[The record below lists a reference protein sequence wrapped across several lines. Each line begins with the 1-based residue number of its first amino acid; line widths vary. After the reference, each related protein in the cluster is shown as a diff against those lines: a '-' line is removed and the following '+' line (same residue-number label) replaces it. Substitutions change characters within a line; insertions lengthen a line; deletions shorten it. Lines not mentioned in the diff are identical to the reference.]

1 MKDKLN
7 LNALF
12 FDGIRFYLALIFLV
26 YAKNKLLQDQFSFQ
40 PSLLETQVK
49 NVSLLELQWYIYSFE
64 PFNYFIGITQ
74 LVTVFL
80 LVFRKTVFWGA
91 ISFIVI
97 ITNIVIVNLSVMDGW
112 VQLKM
117 VSKAVFLLG
126 LALILLAYYKTEIKK
141 ILSSMHFK
149 KVQQKLSIRSI
160 ILTIL
165 LAVAFNCLSIFPK
178 YVYLL
183 FTDPTNLY
191 ATFMYDLKDSL
202 YMFGLVWKNWISR

>member
-12 FDGIRFYLALIFLV
+12 FDGIRFYLALVFLV

-97 ITNIVIVNLSVMDGW
+97 ITNIVIVNLSVMEGW

-126 LALILLAYYKTEIKK
+126 LALVLLAYYKTEIKK
-141 ILSSMHFK
+141 ILSLMHFK

>member
-1 MKDKLN
+1 MKNKLN

-12 FDGIRFYLALIFLV
+12 FDGIRFYLALVFLV
-26 YAKNKLLQDQFSFQ
+26 YAKNKLLQDQFLFH
-40 PSLLETQVK
+40 PHLLDQHVK
-49 NVSLLELQWYIYSFE
+49 NVSLLELQWYLYSFE

-74 LVTVFL
+74 LITVFL
-80 LVFRKTVFWGA
+80 LVYRKTVFWGA
-91 ISFIVI
+91 ISFLVI
-97 ITNIVIVNLSVMDGW
+97 ITNILVVNLSVMEGW

-117 VSKAVFLLG
+117 VSKVVFLFFLV
-126 LALILLAYYKTEIKK
+126 LILLTYYKTEIKK
-141 ILSSMHFK
+141 ILSLMHFK

-183 FTDPTNLY
+183 LTDPTHLY
-191 ATFMYDLKDSL
+191 PTFIYDLKDSL
-202 YMFGLVWKNWISR
+202 YMFGQVWKNWFSR